1 MSWAAALLALLA
13 SHLVGDFLVQTEW
26 QAVNKPGGLIDARSR
41 RALMAH
47 VIAYSAAFVPA
58 LVWIGFRTTPW
69 RAVAVGA
76 VVAIP
81 HLVVD
86 DGHLVRF
93 WLRRVKR
100 APNPSTALAVS
111 VDQTFH
117 VVCLVGA
124 AALAAF

>member
-1 MSWAAALLALLA
+1 MSWAAVLLALIA

-26 QAVNKPGGLIDARSR
+26 QAVNKRGGLLDAGSR
-41 RALMAH
+41 RALIAH
-47 VIAYSAAFVPA
+47 VIAYTAAFVPA
-58 LVWIGFRTTPW
+58 LVWIGFRTSPG

-81 HLVVD
+81 HLLVD
-86 DGHLVRF
+86 DGHFVRL
-93 WLRRVKR
+93 WLRTVKR
-100 APNPSTALAVS
+100 APDPSVALMVS

-117 VVCLVGA
+117 FVCLVGA

>member
-1 MSWAAALLALLA
+1 MNWPAVFLALLA

-26 QAVNKPGGLIDARSR
+26 QAVNKPGGLIYPASR
-41 RALMAH
+41 RALVSH
-47 VIAYSAAFVPA
+47 VLAYTAAFIPA
-58 LVWIGFRTTPW
+58 LVWIGVRTTPW

-76 VVAIP
+76 VVAVP
-81 HLVVD
+81 HLVLD
-86 DGHLVRF
+86 DGHFVRF
-93 WLRRVKR
+93 WLRVVKR
-100 APNPSTALAVS
+100 APDPSPALTIS

>member
-26 QAVNKPGGLIDARSR
+26 QATNKLGGLADSRSR
-41 RALMAH
+41 RALLGH
-47 VIAYSAAFVPA
+47 VVAYTAAFVPA
-58 LVWIGFRTTPW
+58 LVWIGVRTTPW
-69 RAVAVGA
+69 RAVAVAA

-81 HLVVD
+81 HMLVD

-93 WLRRVKR
+93 WLRAVKR
-100 APNPSTALAVS
+100 APNPSVALTVS

-124 AALAAF
+124 ALLAAA